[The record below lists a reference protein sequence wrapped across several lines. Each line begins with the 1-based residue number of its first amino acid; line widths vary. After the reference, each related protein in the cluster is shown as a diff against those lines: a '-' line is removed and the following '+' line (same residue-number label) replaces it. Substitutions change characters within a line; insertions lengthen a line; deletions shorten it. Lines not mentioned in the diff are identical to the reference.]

1 MSGSS
6 YNQSRDSESDNP
18 EGEKITK
25 RKVTGYLTSNK
36 IMIYQNCWIK
46 KLIVEV
52 RMNMKRVEMESIQ
65 KQRLTYQAVYQD
77 MVFDNNVNIDFT

>member
-1 MSGSS
+1 M
-6 YNQSRDSESDNP
+6 
-18 EGEKITK
+18 
-25 RKVTGYLTSNK
+25 TGYLTSNK
-36 IMIYQNCWIK
+36 IMIYQNFWIK
-46 KLIVEV
+46 KFIVEV